1 MRKNLFIS
9 LSVIVFFVIMASSA
23 MTTDKIG
30 EVNALK
36 GKAGIMRSNKKSAA
50 SVKDSVLMTDI
61 VETEKSSRMKIL
73 FIDDSLLT
81 LGEKSKVTIKEYVLG
96 DEKKRGQSIF
106 ALLDGRV
113 RAVVGKNKLEIHTPT
128 AVAAARGT
136 IFILWMKGNSVSP
149 ITCLAVI
156 KGAVDLRNINKAVQT
171 TESVTEGNM
180 SCVDEGMTPLKQE
193 PILPVLL
200 KELIESTEADSK
212 PAMDNPKGTLA
223 PDTGDG
229 NEVAT
234 PAVPPIE
241 LEPKGPSIE
250 LRPIETQQPIVTEPT
265 PVVIDTEP
273 PPIIIK

>member
-9 LSVIVFFVIMASSA
+9 LTMVGFFVVMASLA

-36 GKAGIMRSNKKSAA
+36 GKASIMRADKKLNANA
-50 SVKDSVLMTDI
+50 RDSVLLIDT
-61 VETEKSSRMKIL
+61 VETEMSSRMKIL

-81 LGEKSKVTIKEYVLG
+81 LGERSKVSIKEYVLG

-136 IFILWMKGNSVSP
+136 ILILWMQGTSGAP
-149 ITCLAVI
+149 ETCLALL
-156 KGAVDLRNINKAVQT
+156 KGSADASNINKAVKG

-180 SCVDEGMTPLKQE
+180 TCVAKDMPPTKQE
-193 PILPVLL
+193 RIPPALRKKLV
-200 KELIESTEADSK
+200 ESTDVDPE
-212 PAMDNPKGTLA
+212 
-223 PDTGDG
+223 PDTDDPTGGGGNGDDDG
-229 NEVAT
+229 GL
-234 PAVPPIE
+234 PPIE
-241 LEPKGPSIE
+241 LEPK
-250 LRPIETQQPIVTEPT
+250 EPC
-265 PVVIDTEP
+265 P
-273 PPIIIK
+273 PTGGYSTG